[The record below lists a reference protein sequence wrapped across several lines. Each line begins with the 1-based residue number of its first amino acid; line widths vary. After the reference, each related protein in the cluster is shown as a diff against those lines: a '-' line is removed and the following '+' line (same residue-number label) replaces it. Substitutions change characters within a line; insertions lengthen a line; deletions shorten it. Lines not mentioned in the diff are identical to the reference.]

1 MNGTWRFIKF
11 MIKLTFIFVKVFI
24 FPVFLL
30 CKLLDY
36 SCEERKTNIIQAGE
50 GRVEGGE
57 EDAN

>member
-24 FPVFLL
+24 SPVFLL

-36 SCEERKTNIIQAGE
+36 SCEEMKTKIIQAGE
-50 GRVEGGE
+50 RRVDG
-57 EDAN
+57 